1 LLSGQMV
8 EHRSEWQGTSVNA
21 AKITVRTQFLE
32 KAILDCVLPILT
44 ILCTKETSGQS
55 MKDISSVQQQGE
67 TGFKYPTE
75 AQQQQGVRGH

>member
-1 LLSGQMV
+1 MAQNLCNMPQKLLG
-8 EHRSEWQGTSVNA
+8 G
-21 AKITVRTQFLE
+21 KFLDT
-32 KAILDCVLPILT
+32 AILDCVLSFLT

-67 TGFKYPTE
+67 TGFQYPTE